1 MHVRHDNWFK
11 IKGEDEF
18 FALRK
23 TCPLFSC
30 ETREREPMKTDN
42 VDLCY
47 KNFTIRITQRTVTE
61 QGEAK
66 VAKVVWFGQTSTQEI
81 SILKEGNLIEF
92 WSVRNT
98 DSLIEVIK
106 KAKQY
111 IDGIHAWNR
120 KV

>member
-18 FALRK
+18 FSLRK
-23 TCPLFSC
+23 TCSLFSC

-47 KNFTIRITQRTVTE
+47 NNFTIRITQRTVTE

-66 VAKVVWFGQTSTQEI
+66 VAKVVWFGQTSAQEI